1 MAKEYVQDILQQ
13 AKLDAKEA
21 LHLDNL
27 STNQAVTLEINP
39 SKVRD

>member
-21 LHLDNL
+21 LNSDNF
-27 STNQAVTLEINP
+27 SINQTVTLEINP